1 MDSTS
6 PVSRRDARGALAVL
20 LFFALTA
27 CGRSSRVA
35 PPPAPIPPAVAAS
48 EALPPTLDEAKA
60 VRNAG
65 KSEIYERALRALAL
79 SSDPITS
86 RRAKALL
93 ALHFADTKRYGEAL
107 PALISAAASDPPIAP
122 YLQLRIID
130 AAEATGRTADAI
142 ATAMSIVANA
152 PESSAATIARIHLPA
167 LYAAIRD
174 EANMDA
180 WLTAL
185 TAIPIDALT
194 EADFVALARALETCG
209 RTDRATDI
217 RMRILRDDPDGRFIE
232 PVYAAVKST
241 APSPLDALTTEEGT
255 QLAAG
260 LARADRYDQSLDLLE
275 RIGIRSDAAAN
286 ALYRTVRL
294 RALFNSRNYTKLLQE
309 TKDTTLDAP
318 LLLLRA
324 RAAWRDDE
332 PQEFL
337 AGLDRIEKQFPK
349 SREAV
354 EAKVLRAK
362 YYATDVIDYEKSIAN
377 LSAAIDAGA
386 TGSDGENLWTLGWTN
401 SLAGKYDD
409 ALRTFDRYIREYPD
423 GDYKTNALF
432 WTGKIHDRLS
442 HPAERDAA
450 FNQLIAEYPYNYY
463 SYRARQME
471 PRLQPGVTPAEA
483 SAPFPDVDGEL
494 ARITDP
500 QLEAVRELVAVD
512 LTRDATR
519 EMKTLAATYPDNAGI
534 AFMLADVYSMG
545 GEPLQAISILQRR
558 FRAFVRHGGSGI
570 PPRFWQI
577 LYPLN
582 YWEAIRSEA
591 RKRDLDPFLVASIIR
606 QESGF
611 EPAVVSNAGAVGLM
625 QIMPYEAARI
635 GARAGIDG
643 LTRQQLF
650 DPLTNI
656 AVGAA
661 EFSQKLAN
669 MSGNHILAIAAYNA
683 GEEAVGRWIAQTSF
697 ADVGG
702 DPDRFVDSIPYA
714 ETRLYVKSVMRNRFE
729 YRRVYEGS
737 TAVSEKNDLTDGHSH
752 H

>member
-1 MDSTS
+1 MDSTG
-6 PVSRRDARGALAVL
+6 PVSRRDARSALAAL
-20 LFFALTA
+20 LIFALAA

-35 PPPAPIPPAVAAS
+35 PAPVPPAVAAA
-48 EALPPTLDEAKA
+48 EALPATIDEAKA
-60 VRNAG
+60 VRRTG

-79 SSDPITS
+79 SYDPITS

-93 ALHFADTKRYGEAL
+93 ALDLVEAKRYSEAL
-107 PALISAAASDPPIAP
+107 PALIAAAAADPPIAP

-130 AAEATGRTADAI
+130 ADEALGRIPDAI
-142 ATAMSIVANA
+142 GTAMTIVSNT
-152 PESSAATIARIHLPA
+152 PSSSAATIARIHLPA
-167 LYAAIRD
+167 LYAAVGD

-185 TAIPIDALT
+185 TAIPIDSLT
-194 EADFVALARALETCG
+194 EADFVALATALETCG
-209 RTDRATDI
+209 RIDRATDL
-217 RMRILRDDPDGRFIE
+217 RMRILRDDPNGRFIE
-232 PVYAAVKST
+232 PVYAAVKSMT
-241 APSPLDALTTEEGT
+241 PSPLDALATEAAT
-255 QLAAG
+255 QLASS
-260 LARADRYDQSLDLLE
+260 LARADRYDQALDLLE
-275 RIGIRSDAAAN
+275 RISGRSDAAAN
-286 ALYRTVRL
+286 TLYRTVRL

-324 RAAWRDDE
+324 RAAWRNDD
-332 PQEFL
+332 PQGFL
-337 AGLDRIEKQFPK
+337 AGLDRIEKQFPN

-362 YYATDVIDYEKSIAN
+362 YYATDVIDYGKSIAN
-377 LSAAIDAGA
+377 LSAALDAGA
-386 TGSDGENLWTLGWTN
+386 TGTDGENIWTLGWTN
-401 SLAGKYDD
+401 YLAGKYDD

-432 WTGKIHDRLS
+432 WTGKIRDQLGLTS
-442 HPAERDAA
+442 ERDVA
-450 FNQLIAEYPYNYY
+450 FRQLIAEYPYNYY
-463 SYRARQME
+463 SYRARQLSAKTE
-471 PRLQPGVTPAEA
+471 DRGPRTED
-483 SAPFPDVDGEL
+483 PFPDIDAEL
-494 ARITDP
+494 AKIADP
-500 QLEAVRELVAVD
+500 QLESVRELVAVD

-519 EMKTLAATYPDNAGI
+519 EMKTIAAAYPDNIGV

-545 GEPLQAISILQRR
+545 GEPLQAIGILQRR
-558 FRAFVRHGGSGI
+558 FRTFVRHGGSGI
-570 PPRFWQI
+570 PQRFWQI

-582 YWEAIRSEA
+582 YWEAIRAEA
-591 RKRDLDPFLVASIIR
+591 QKRSLDPFLVASIIR

-611 EPAVVSNAGAVGLM
+611 EPTVVSNAGAVGLM

-635 GARAGIDG
+635 GTQAGIEG

-656 AVGAA
+656 AVGSA

-683 GEEAVGRWIAQTSF
+683 GEEAVGRWIAQTPFTDS
-697 ADVGG
+697 GG

-737 TAVSEKNDLTDGHSH
+737 TAVSEKNDFTDRSH